1 MAIYANSKMTQ
12 NEFFTEYNDLIR
24 GLVYKACKDPDM
36 RDDVYSECVM
46 ALLSAETVF
55 DLPKPAQIAYIKR
68 AVETTSYC
76 QKKSLKKSKTYG
88 DLQSDDNDTDPEEY
102 AIPDD
107 RYSPETEHQDLIGR
121 DKALELAEQYKAT
134 TKLVAILRKKAK
146 AKALN
151 LHSFMINSVCT
162 TKGRLFMYKSEWITT
177 THERAYHHWRYIT
190 TIQNKEKKK

>member
-1 MAIYANSKMTQ
+1 MTQ
-12 NEFFTEYNDLIR
+12 NEFFTEYNSLIW
-24 GLVYKACKDPDM
+24 GLIHKVCKDPDM

-107 RYSPETEHQDLIGR
+107 RYAPETEHQDLIER
-121 DKALELAEQYKAT
+121 DKALDLAEQWKT
-134 TKLVAILRKKAK
+134 TKELVAILREKAK
-146 AKALN
+146 AKTLPN
-151 LHSFMINSVCT
+151 LHSFMLNGAHT
-162 TKGRLFMYKSEWITT
+162 TKGRMSMYKSEWTTT
-177 THERAYHHWRYIT
+177 THERAYHHSRYINI
-190 TIQNKEKKK
+190 IQNKEKKK